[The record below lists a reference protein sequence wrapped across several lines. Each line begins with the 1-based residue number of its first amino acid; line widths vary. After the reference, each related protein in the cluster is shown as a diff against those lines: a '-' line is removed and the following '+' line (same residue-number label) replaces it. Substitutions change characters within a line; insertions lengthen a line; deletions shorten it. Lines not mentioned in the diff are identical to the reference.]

1 MCKGKPG
8 LLCYHDKK
16 RFKTVDNGV
25 PGPGAY
31 TVREVLVHVHHY
43 NIHVNL
49 EDQEGDIKGSN
60 FSIIICC
67 ALELTETVW
76 K

>member
-1 MCKGKPG
+1 MYCPLNLDVMYPYLPTGPGEYESQDSLGKGKPG

-31 TVREVLVHVHHY
+31 TVREVLVHVH
-43 NIHVNL
+43 
-49 EDQEGDIKGSN
+49 GS
-60 FSIIICC
+60 
-67 ALELTETVW
+67 